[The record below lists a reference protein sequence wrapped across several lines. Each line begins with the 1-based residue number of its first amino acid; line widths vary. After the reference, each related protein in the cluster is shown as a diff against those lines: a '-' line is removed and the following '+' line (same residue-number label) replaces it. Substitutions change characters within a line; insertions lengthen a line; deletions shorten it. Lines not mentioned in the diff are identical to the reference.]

1 MIEKHRWYKLFAL
14 IPVIFLMM
22 TFPSFAAL
30 TQIQIE
36 QVKVVYPQLTM
47 YYYEQTP
54 GEVKEMKGYLG
65 DEQLQQVTE
74 EKIYGTDYYIL
85 LDISGSLKEADFI
98 SAKKEINSMLDELAA
113 EDSLVVLLAVAKTIE

>member
-1 MIEKHRWYKLFAL
+1 
-14 IPVIFLMM
+14 
-22 TFPSFAAL
+22 
-30 TQIQIE
+30 
-36 QVKVVYPQLTM
+36 
-47 YYYEQTP
+47 
-54 GEVKEMKGYLG
+54 MKGYLG

-113 EDSLVVLLAVAKTIE
+113 EDSLVVSGMKLPDSFG